1 MIPFRDSDEAKVRR
15 ATLLARRISQA
26 DEARAAMADYQ
37 RIQQATIERT
47 SKLRLLRLA
56 QQAMPIAA
64 KPTKAKRKSK
74 AA

>member
-1 MIPFRDSDEAKVRR
+1 MIPFRDSDEAKARR

-56 QQAMPIAA
+56 QQPKPIAA